1 MITDTRCQQGLGC
14 FWEEV
19 QHGGPADL
27 RCKTALNFLIF
38 NAMHIETD
46 LDQLHIE
53 RLTQLQAQLQRPL
66 PEILAAAIDMFYEQQ
81 GLSAAATSSAID
93 ETGWEALQQLVRACE
108 VDTGISDLAH
118 QHDHYL
124 YGTPKRE

>member
-1 MITDTRCQQGLGC
+1 
-14 FWEEV
+14 
-19 QHGGPADL
+19 
-27 RCKTALNFLIF
+27 
-38 NAMHIETD
+38 MHIETD

-53 RLTQLQAQLQRPL
+53 RLMQLQAQLQRPL
-66 PEILAAAIDMFYEQQ
+66 PEVLAAAIDMFYEQQQ

-93 ETGWEALQQLVRACE
+93 ETGWEALQQLVRVCE

>member
-1 MITDTRCQQGLGC
+1 
-14 FWEEV
+14 
-19 QHGGPADL
+19 
-27 RCKTALNFLIF
+27 
-38 NAMHIETD
+38 MHIETD
-46 LDQLHIE
+46 LDQLHVE
-53 RLTQLQAQLQRPL
+53 HLMQLQAQLQRPL
-66 PEILAAAIDMFYEQQ
+66 PEVLAAAIDMFYEQQQ

>member
-1 MITDTRCQQGLGC
+1 MLLGRSLARR
-14 FWEEV
+14 
-19 QHGGPADL
+19 PAGL

-38 NAMHIETD
+38 NAMHIETEI
-46 LDQLHIE
+46 DQLHVE
-53 RLTQLQAQLQRPL
+53 RLMQLQAQLQRPL
-66 PEILAAAIDMFYEQQ
+66 SEILAAAIDMFYEQQ
-81 GLSAAATSSAID
+81 GLSATATSSAID

-108 VDTGISDLAH
+108 VNTGISDLAH

>member
-1 MITDTRCQQGLGC
+1 
-14 FWEEV
+14 
-19 QHGGPADL
+19 
-27 RCKTALNFLIF
+27 
-38 NAMHIETD
+38 MHIETD

-93 ETGWEALQQLVRACE
+93 ETGWEALQQ
-108 VDTGISDLAH
+108 
-118 QHDHYL
+118 
-124 YGTPKRE
+124 